1 MKIRESDKH
10 FEETLYRL
18 DPFSVFIQ
26 FQSEIWLKSLSF
38 VLKANTD

>member
-18 DPFSVFIQ
+18 DPVFCFTQ
-26 FQSEIWLKSLSF
+26 FQSEIWSKLLSF
-38 VLKANTD
+38 VWTAGKD